1 MDPCIVDYSV
11 EIPTRCSFVREFT
24 ISEFIEGWTCF
35 ERHTTHHQELQTVFA
50 ASGLYAHMVT
60 VRWQGWVG
68 NANAFPTQPWQRPVT
83 IWAYKPEAAN
93 KVWSSWWWV
102 VCRSKHIQ
110 PSINFGIV
118 NSITKLHLVGIST
131 EYYTTSVKEL
141 SQLLNGPFIV
151 LTADKIYVRRIN
163 ALKWGERQRNDGI
176 RR

>member
-1 MDPCIVDYSV
+1 M
-11 EIPTRCSFVREFT
+11 
-24 ISEFIEGWTCF
+24 
-35 ERHTTHHQELQTVFA
+35 
-50 ASGLYAHMVT
+50 
-60 VRWQGWVG
+60 
-68 NANAFPTQPWQRPVT
+68 
-83 IWAYKPEAAN
+83 
-93 KVWSSWWWV
+93 

-163 ALKWGERQRNDGI
+163 ALK
-176 RR
+176 